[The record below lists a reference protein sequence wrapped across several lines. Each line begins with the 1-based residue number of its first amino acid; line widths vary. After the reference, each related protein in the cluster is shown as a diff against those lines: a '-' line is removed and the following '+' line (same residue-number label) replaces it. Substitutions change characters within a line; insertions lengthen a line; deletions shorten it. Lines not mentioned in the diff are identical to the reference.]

1 MSNICRSPVPSSG
14 ICCFSHPT
22 HQSDRSWSWFNY
34 YGAYSNLRIQSRFKE
49 IIFFLLMC
57 WARSEKTI
65 IWPDGQVQR
74 RKLET
79 VKRAD
84 GQGRDPTLVRSF
96 ADGKWGG
103 EKDQKRGKGELEA
116 GMKMQEGKNWSWG
129 SWSQKDTL
137 YLHSYLLHS
146 AQINHQIH

>member
-1 MSNICRSPVPSSG
+1 MSNICKFTVPSSG
-14 ICCFSHPT
+14 ICCFSPRHTRRPEAA
-22 HQSDRSWSWFNY
+22 HGSSIMVL
-34 YGAYSNLRIQSRFKE
+34 NLRIQSWFKVN
-49 IIFFLLMC
+49 IFFLMC
-57 WARSEKTI
+57 WARREKQQ
-65 IWPDGQVQR
+65 IWADHQVQR
-74 RKLET
+74 RTLET
-79 VKRAD
+79 VRRAD

-116 GMKMQEGKNWSWG
+116 GMKMQEGKDWSWG